1 MYFAARVF
9 ENGCGERYPGIFEG
23 SKRSCAGW
31 RIASERAG
39 VGFAGGVKNLL
50 VGCRATSQG
59 LECAEAEGMV
69 KMPESWRAIS
79 EDEGEGL

>member
-1 MYFAARVF
+1 M
-9 ENGCGERYPGIFEG
+9 
-23 SKRSCAGW
+23 SCAGW

-59 LECAEAEGMV
+59 LECAEAEGMRRRELYG
-69 KMPESWRAIS
+69 KDARELESNQR
-79 EDEGEGL
+79 G